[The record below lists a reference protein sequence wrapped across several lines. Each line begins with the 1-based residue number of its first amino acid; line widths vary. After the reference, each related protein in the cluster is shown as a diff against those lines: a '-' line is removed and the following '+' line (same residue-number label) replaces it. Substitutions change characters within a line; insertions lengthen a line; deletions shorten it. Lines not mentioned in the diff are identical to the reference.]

1 MTANS
6 PVPTAWHHGVTR
18 YQWLVLAIAAA
29 GWAFDAFEGQLFV
42 LTRPDLLKEIIA
54 SANPTLSADDLA
66 SEIKRWGDIMQAFFL
81 AGGTLGGWMFSS
93 LADKQGRRPVMVL
106 TILCYS
112 IFSGL
117 TALATSLWEVA
128 ALRFLVAMGV
138 AGEWAVGAAL
148 VAEVFPL
155 QARTRAS
162 GIFHATS
169 VLGLWLAG
177 AAGMAVGSNWRWAY
191 VIGLIPALLTLW
203 VRAGI
208 REPEKWEAAR
218 SSKRDQLGSFR
229 ELLGNPLWRSRALF
243 GALLATVGM
252 ATFWGVTVA
261 GQDLCAGRLKQLGY
275 DATEAASKSKFAYG
289 FVQAA
294 GAGLGML
301 AMGPLCARL
310 GRRRAF
316 ALMHVGA
323 LLIVPAVCWIP
334 GDYVTML
341 LMLPLMGFFTLGIH
355 AGYAVYF
362 PELFPNHLR
371 ATGAGFCFNTG
382 RLLAAPMLWG
392 SGALKAALGLQTAV
406 TILAG
411 FFAAGLFVLACL
423 PETKNTE
430 LIE

>member
-1 MTANS
+1 MSTS
-6 PVPTAWHHGVTR
+6 TGKWYSTVTR
-18 YQWLVLAIAAA
+18 YQWLVLVIAAM

-42 LTRPDLLKEIIA
+42 VTRPDLLRELIS
-54 SANPTLSADDLA
+54 SANPELSDDA
-66 SEIKRWGDIMQAFFL
+66 IAAEIKRWGDIMQVFFL
-81 AGGTLGGWMFSS
+81 IGGTLGGWLFSS
-93 LADKQGRRPVMVL
+93 LADKRGRRPVMIL

-117 TALATSLWEVA
+117 TAFATSVWHVA
-128 ALRFLVAMGV
+128 ILRFFIAMGV

-148 VAEVFPL
+148 VAEVFPKV
-155 QARTRAS
+155 ARERAS

-177 AAGMAVGSNWRWAY
+177 AAGLAVGSNWRTAFL
-191 VIGLIPALLTLW
+191 IGIGPALLTLW
-203 VRAGI
+203 VRASVK
-208 REPEKWEAAR
+208 EPEKWEAAR
-218 SSKRDQLGSFR
+218 EVKSDKLGSFG
-229 ELLGNPLWRSRALF
+229 ELLGDPRWRGRAIF

-261 GQDLCAGRLKQLGY
+261 GQDLCKRLLDELK
-275 DATEAASKSKFAYG
+275 DPDAASRSKFAYG
-289 FVQAA
+289 FIQSA

-316 ALMHVGA
+316 VFMHLGA
-323 LLIVPAVCWIP
+323 LLIVPIVCWFP
-334 GDYVTML
+334 RSYAMML
-341 LMLPLMGFFTLGIH
+341 ALLPVMGFFALGIH

-382 RLLAAPMLWG
+382 RLLAAPMLWI
-392 SGALKAALGLQTAV
+392 SGNLKADLGLQKAV

-411 FFAAGLFVLACL
+411 FFLLGLLVLIKL

-430 LIE
+430 LPE

>member
-1 MTANS
+1 MIATPPNRS
-6 PVPTAWHHGVTR
+6 SWHHGVTR
-18 YQWLVLAIAAA
+18 YQWVVLVIAAA

-42 LTRPDLLKEIIA
+42 LTRPDLL
-54 SANPTLSADDLA
+54 ADLLHVKPDA
-66 SEIKRWGDIMQAFFL
+66 PEVRRWSDIMQAFFL

-93 LADKQGRRPVMVL
+93 LADRHGRRPVMVL

-112 IFSGL
+112 LFSGL
-117 TALATSLWEVA
+117 TALATSLWQVA

-148 VAEVFPL
+148 VAEVFPT
-155 QARTRAS
+155 QARARAS

-177 AAGMAVGSNWRWAY
+177 AAGLAVGSNWRWAY
-191 VIGLIPALLTLW
+191 VIGLGPALLTLW

-218 SSKRDQLGSFR
+218 IRKPGELGSFR
-229 ELLGNPLWRSRALF
+229 ELLGDPRWRSRAVF

-261 GQDLCAGRLKQLGY
+261 GQDLCANLLKRLGH
-275 DATEAASKSKFAYG
+275 DPAAAAAKSKFAYG

-323 LLIVPAVCWIP
+323 LAVVPAVCWLP
-334 GDYVTML
+334 RDYTAML
-341 LMLPLMGFFTLGIH
+341 LLLPVMGFFTLGIH

-411 FFAAGLFVLACL
+411 FFAAGLLVLAYL
-423 PETKNTE
+423 PETRNTE
-430 LIE
+430 LID